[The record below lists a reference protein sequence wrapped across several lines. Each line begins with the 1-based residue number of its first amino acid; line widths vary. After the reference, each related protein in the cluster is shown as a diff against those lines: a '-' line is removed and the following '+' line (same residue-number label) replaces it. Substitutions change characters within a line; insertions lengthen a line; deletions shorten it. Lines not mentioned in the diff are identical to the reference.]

1 MRRLKDMTHQLS
13 RMLLLVILMGA
24 ACNAVSQVTLSGS
37 IQSDILVPQ
46 EDEKI
51 GAEHSDDKVLTNT
64 YVDLKLGSKYVDAG
78 TRFEFLQ
85 YPLPGFETDFKG
97 WGVPHFY
104 VKAHNKN
111 VELTVGDYYEQFGS
125 GLVLRTYEER
135 SLGIDNALRGAR
147 LNYKPVNGVTLKAL
161 TGKQRRYWH
170 HNDALVSGVD
180 VEVGLEQLIKSL
192 ESKDVHITL
201 GGSWVNKQEKPD
213 DDAIFV
219 DVTHKLKLPEYVNA
233 WDARVNLTHKGFS
246 ILAEYAQKS
255 QDPSFDNGYHYGKG
269 SVAML
274 SASYSRKGLSALLQ
288 AKRSQGMSFRSRRSM
303 TGISSYINHLPAFTH
318 DQTYALP
325 AQYPYAT
332 NANGEWALQGEFG
345 YSFKKGTALGGK
357 YGTKLKLNISH
368 VRGLN
373 YDGVKNPVTGDARVM
388 GSDGYKADF
397 FKMGETYFQDIDVQ
411 VEKRFTRDFSMIFMY
426 MNERYNMTVIEG
438 HGGMIKSNILVA
450 DGKYRFS
457 PKLTLRCELQYQ
469 FCEGDDG
476 DWAFGLAELSWAPHW
491 MFTISD
497 MWNCGETGVH
507 YYQALVTYSLKSH
520 RIQAGYGRTNAGFN
534 CSGGVCR
541 WVPATRGF
549 TLSYNYTF

>member
-1 MRRLKDMTHQLS
+1 MRNLLRLTLLIVLAV
-13 RMLLLVILMGA
+13 MLPA
-24 ACNAVSQVTLSGS
+24 FRVSAQVTLSGS
-37 IQSDILVPQ
+37 IYSDILIPQ

-51 GAEHSDDKVLTNT
+51 GAEHSDDKVLNNT

-78 TRFEFLQ
+78 ARFEFLE
-85 YPLPGFETDFKG
+85 YPLPGFEPDFKG

-104 VKAHNKN
+104 VKGHYNN

-125 GLVLRTYEER
+125 GFVLRTYEER
-135 SLGIDNALRGAR
+135 SLGVDNALRGAR

-180 VEVGLEQLIKSL
+180 LELGLEQFIKSL
-192 ESKDVHITL
+192 EAHDTYITV
-201 GGSWVNKQEKPD
+201 GGSWVNKHED
-213 DDAIFV
+213 ADEDAIFV
-219 DVTHKLKLPEYVNA
+219 DATHKLNLPEYVNA
-233 WDARVNLTHKGFS
+233 WDARVNFMHKGFS
-246 ILAEYAQKS
+246 ILAEYAQKT

-269 SVAML
+269 NVVML
-274 SASYSRKGLSALLQ
+274 SASYSQKGMSALLQ
-288 AKRSQGMSFRSRRSM
+288 AKRSQGMSFRSRRNM

-318 DQTYALP
+318 DQTYALA

-332 NANGEWALQGEFG
+332 NPNGEWAFQGEFG
-345 YSFKKGTALGGK
+345 YTFKKGTSLGGK
-357 YGTKLKLNISH
+357 YGTKLKLNVSH
-368 VRGLN
+368 VRGLDE
-373 YDGVKNPVTGDARVM
+373 DGIKNPVAQGRVM
-388 GSDGYKADF
+388 GSDGYESSF
-397 FKMGETYFQDIDVQ
+397 FKMGETYYQDIDVL
-411 VEKRFTRDFSMIFMY
+411 VEMRLTRDFSLILMY

-438 HGGMIKSNILVA
+438 HGGMIKSNILIA
-450 DGKYRFS
+450 DGKYKFS

-476 DWAFGLAELSWAPHW
+476 DWAFGLAELSLAPHW
-491 MFTISD
+491 MFTLSD
-497 MWNCGETGVH
+497 LWNCGETKIH

-520 RIQAGYGRTNAGFN
+520 RIMAGYGRTVAGFN

-549 TLSYNYTF
+549 TLSYNYSF

>member
-1 MRRLKDMTHQLS
+1 MLATMLS
-13 RMLLLVILMGA
+13 ALCA
-24 ACNAVSQVTLSGS
+24 TAQVTLSGS
-37 IQSDILVPQ
+37 VQSDILFPQ

-78 TRFEFLQ
+78 TRFEFLK
-85 YPLPGFETDFKG
+85 YPLPGFEPDFKG

-104 VKAHNKN
+104 VKGHYKN

-125 GLVLRTYEER
+125 GFVLRTYEER

-147 LNYKPVNGVTLKAL
+147 LNYKPVNGVALKAL

-180 VEVGLEQLIKSL
+180 LEFGLDQFIKSL
-192 ESKDVHITL
+192 ENKDMHITL
-201 GGSWVNKQEKPD
+201 GGSWVNKHEDPD

-219 DVTHKLKLPEYVNA
+219 DATHKLNLPKFVNA
-233 WDARVNLTHKGFS
+233 WDARLNLTLKGFS
-246 ILAEYAQKS
+246 ILAEYAQKT
-255 QDPSFDNGYHYGKG
+255 QDPTFDNGYHYGKG
-269 SVAML
+269 NVAML
-274 SASYSRKGLSALLQ
+274 SASYSQKGMSVLLQ
-288 AKRSQGMSFRSRRSM
+288 AKRSQGMSFRSRRNM

-318 DQTYALP
+318 DQTYALA

-332 NANGEWALQGEFG
+332 NPDGEWAFQGEFG

-357 YGTKLKLNISH
+357 YGTKLKLNVSH
-368 VRGLN
+368 VRGLD
-373 YDGVKNPVTGDARVM
+373 YDGIENPVSPERVM
-388 GSDGYKADF
+388 GSDGYKSGF
-397 FKMGETYFQDIDVQ
+397 FKMGETYYQDIDVQ
-411 VEKRFTRDFSMIFMY
+411 LEKRFSRDFSLILMY
-426 MNERYNMTVIEG
+426 MNERYNKTIVEG
-438 HGGMIKSNILVA
+438 HGGMIKSNILIA
-450 DGKYRFS
+450 DGKYKFS

-469 FCEGDDG
+469 FCEGDFG

-491 MFTISD
+491 MFTVSD
-497 MWNCGETGVH
+497 MWNCGETKNH

-520 RIQAGYGRTNAGFN
+520 RIQAGYGRTKAGFN

-549 TLSYNYTF
+549 TLSYNYSF

>member
-1 MRRLKDMTHQLS
+1 MALLFRRLLV
-13 RMLLLVILMGA
+13 LLLLLTA
-24 ACNAVSQVTLSGS
+24 LSPAVAQVTVSGS
-37 IQSDILVPQ
+37 VQSDILIPE
-46 EDEKI
+46 EDKKI
-51 GAEHSDDKVLTNT
+51 GAERSDDKVLTNT

-78 TRFEFLQ
+78 GRFEFLK
-85 YPLPGFETDFKG
+85 YPLPGYEPDFKG

-104 VKAHNKN
+104 VKGHYKN

-125 GLVLRTYEER
+125 GFVLRTYEER

-147 LNYKPVNGVTLKAL
+147 INYKPVDGIVLKAL

-180 VEVGLEQLIKSL
+180 MEVGLEQFIKSL
-192 ESKDVHITL
+192 QSHDMYITL
-201 GGSWVNKQEKPD
+201 GGSWVNKHENPD
-213 DDAIFV
+213 DDPIFV
-219 DVTHKLKLPEYVNA
+219 DVTHNLRFPKYVNA
-233 WDARVNLTHKGFS
+233 WDARFNMTYKGFS
-246 ILAEYAQKS
+246 VLAEYAQKT

-269 SVAML
+269 RVAML
-274 SASYSRKGLSALLQ
+274 SASYSRKGMSALLQ
-288 AKRSQGMSFRSRRSM
+288 AKRSQGMSFRSKRSM
-303 TGISSYINHLPAFTH
+303 SGTSSFINHLPAFTH
-318 DQTYALP
+318 DQTYALA

-332 NANGEWALQGEFG
+332 NLDGEWAFQAEFG
-345 YSFKKGTALGGK
+345 YTFKKETPLGGK
-357 YGTKLKLNISH
+357 YGTKLKLNVSH
-368 VRGLN
+368 VRGLD
-373 YDGVKNPVTGDARVM
+373 YDDLKNPVAEGMLR
-388 GSDGYKADF
+388 GSDGYKSSF
-397 FKMGETYFQDIDVQ
+397 FKMGETYYQDIDVQ
-411 VEKRFTRDFSMIFMY
+411 LEKRFTCDFSLIFMY

-438 HGGMIKSNILVA
+438 HGGMINSNIFIA
-450 DGKYRFS
+450 DGKYKFS

-469 FCEGDDG
+469 FCKGDDG

-491 MFTISD
+491 MFTLSD
-497 MWNCGETGVH
+497 MWNCGVTKVH

>member
-1 MRRLKDMTHQLS
+1 MALLFRRLLV
-13 RMLLLVILMGA
+13 LLLLLTA
-24 ACNAVSQVTLSGS
+24 LSPAVAQVTVSGS
-37 IQSDILVPQ
+37 VQSDILIPE
-46 EDEKI
+46 EDKKI
-51 GAEHSDDKVLTNT
+51 GAERSDDKVLTNT

-78 TRFEFLQ
+78 GRFEFLK
-85 YPLPGFETDFKG
+85 YPLPGYEPDFKG

-104 VKAHNKN
+104 VKGHYKN

-125 GLVLRTYEER
+125 GFVLRTYEER

-147 LNYKPVNGVTLKAL
+147 INYKPVDGIVLKAL

-180 VEVGLEQLIKSL
+180 MEVGLEQFIKSL
-192 ESKDVHITL
+192 QSHDMYITL
-201 GGSWVNKQEKPD
+201 GGSWVNKHENPD
-213 DDAIFV
+213 DDPIFV
-219 DVTHKLKLPEYVNA
+219 DVTHNLRFPKYVNA
-233 WDARVNLTHKGFS
+233 WDARFNMTYKGFS
-246 ILAEYAQKS
+246 VLAEYAQKT

-269 SVAML
+269 RVAML
-274 SASYSRKGLSALLQ
+274 SASYSRKGMSALLQ
-288 AKRSQGMSFRSRRSM
+288 AKRSQGMSFRSKRSM
-303 TGISSYINHLPAFTH
+303 SGTSSFINHLPAFTH
-318 DQTYALP
+318 DQTYALA

-332 NANGEWALQGEFG
+332 NLDGEWAFQAEFG
-345 YSFKKGTALGGK
+345 YTFKKETPLGGK
-357 YGTKLKLNISH
+357 YGTKLKLNVSH
-368 VRGLN
+368 VRGLD
-373 YDGVKNPVTGDARVM
+373 YDDLKNPVAEGMLR
-388 GSDGYKADF
+388 GSDGYKSSF
-397 FKMGETYFQDIDVQ
+397 FKMGETYYQDIDVQ
-411 VEKRFTRDFSMIFMY
+411 LEKRFTRDFSLIFMY

-438 HGGMIKSNILVA
+438 HGGMINSNIFIA
-450 DGKYRFS
+450 DGKYKFS

-469 FCEGDDG
+469 FCKGDDG

-491 MFTISD
+491 MFTLSD
-497 MWNCGETGVH
+497 MWNCGVTKVH

>member
-1 MRRLKDMTHQLS
+1 MALLFRRLLV
-13 RMLLLVILMGA
+13 LLLLLTA
-24 ACNAVSQVTLSGS
+24 LSPAVAQVTVSGS
-37 IQSDILVPQ
+37 VQSDILIPE
-46 EDEKI
+46 EDKKI
-51 GAEHSDDKVLTNT
+51 GAERSDDKVLTNT

-78 TRFEFLQ
+78 GRFEFLK
-85 YPLPGFETDFKG
+85 YPLPGYEPDFKG

-104 VKAHNKN
+104 VKGHYKN

-125 GLVLRTYEER
+125 GFVLRTYEER

-147 LNYKPVNGVTLKAL
+147 INYKPVDGIVLKAL

-180 VEVGLEQLIKSL
+180 MEVGLEQFIKSL
-192 ESKDVHITL
+192 QSHDMYITL
-201 GGSWVNKQEKPD
+201 GGSWVNKHENPD
-213 DDAIFV
+213 DDPIFV
-219 DVTHKLKLPEYVNA
+219 DVTHNLRFPKYVNA
-233 WDARVNLTHKGFS
+233 WDARFNMTYKGFS
-246 ILAEYAQKS
+246 VLAEYAQKT

-269 SVAML
+269 RVAML
-274 SASYSRKGLSALLQ
+274 SASYSRKGMSALLQ
-288 AKRSQGMSFRSRRSM
+288 AKRSQGMSFRSKRSM
-303 TGISSYINHLPAFTH
+303 SGTSSFINHLPAFTH
-318 DQTYALP
+318 DQTYALA

-332 NANGEWALQGEFG
+332 NLDGEWAFQAEFG
-345 YSFKKGTALGGK
+345 YTFKKETPLGGK
-357 YGTKLKLNISH
+357 YGTKLKLNVSH
-368 VRGLN
+368 VRGLD
-373 YDGVKNPVTGDARVM
+373 YDELKNPVAEGMLR
-388 GSDGYKADF
+388 GSDGYKSSF
-397 FKMGETYFQDIDVQ
+397 FKMGETYYQDIDVQ
-411 VEKRFTRDFSMIFMY
+411 LEKRFTRDFSLIFMY

-438 HGGMIKSNILVA
+438 HGGMINSNIFIA
-450 DGKYRFS
+450 DGKYKFS

-469 FCEGDDG
+469 FCKGDDG

-491 MFTISD
+491 MFTLSD
-497 MWNCGETGVH
+497 MWNCGVTKVH